1 MIQSVDRA
9 ILALVSELVASG
21 ARSFVVAGVAA
32 AGLAAFRPKATSLRL
47 FTWTAVLYASL
58 ALPLLGWLLPPVQVA
73 APEFLPHRI
82 AVTAHPDLADGQ
94 NKSPLE
100 TRSVKTGGEGKLLA
114 NYSLAPVAKEPT
126 SPGTRSAAGESPSFK
141 WAALPWS
148 VVAAWIYVV
157 VTLFFLA
164 RFAAG
169 MILSGKLVRSSR
181 AISEGLA
188 VGKFACSAGGSAP
201 RLATSECINV
211 PVTVGAFWPT
221 ILLPSDW
228 HEWDVEKLDAVLAH
242 EFSHVVRRDALTQR
256 ISLLYRT
263 IFWFNPLAWW
273 LNWHLAALA
282 EQASDEA
289 ALSGGADQNHY
300 ARTLLGFF
308 EVLQTAPRRIRWQGV
323 SIARP
328 GQAEQRLERILAWKG
343 TITMNVKGSL
353 AVAILVLAVPVVY
366 LAASVRPADSAPVAA
381 NVGVSQEPT
390 PPAVPPAPPVGGVS
404 TVAPIHGIPP
414 TPAGPVAPMAPK
426 APIALLAPAAPGWN
440 GFGQGHSSGTG
451 SGKGFSY
458 AYGFDDEERFV
469 IVSGKSGSF
478 TMSGSTQDARHVEK
492 LKKQIPGDFI
502 WFQRD
507 EKSYI
512 IRDQATIDRARGFW
526 AGQEELGRKQE
537 ELGKQQEALG
547 KQQEELGA
555 KMEQVR
561 VNVPDMTAALDKLKA
576 KLQKLGPSATME
588 QIGDLQS
595 EIGEL
600 QSKIGEIQS
609 HAGDE
614 QSKLGELQGELGEK
628 QGKLGEQQGKLGE
641 QQAEIAEKAT
651 RQMKELLDEAIKN
664 GTAKAEEE
672 IVKNPTL

>member
-1 MIQSVDRA
+1 MQGA
-9 ILALVSELVASG
+9 VSE
-21 ARSFVVAGVAA
+21 RHSFV
-32 AGLAAFRPKATSLRL
+32 
-47 FTWTAVLYASL
+47 WTAFSWNLV
-58 ALPLLGWLLPPVQVA
+58 G
-73 APEFLPHRI
+73 
-82 AVTAHPDLADGQ
+82 
-94 NKSPLE
+94 
-100 TRSVKTGGEGKLLA
+100 
-114 NYSLAPVAKEPT
+114 
-126 SPGTRSAAGESPSFK
+126 
-141 WAALPWS
+141 
-148 VVAAWIYVV
+148 AWIYVV
-157 VTLFFLA
+157 VTLFFLT

-169 MILSGKLVRSSR
+169 MVFSRKLVRGSQRITETLAGTKLASS
-181 AISEGLA
+181 A
-188 VGKFACSAGGSAP
+188 
-201 RLATSECINV
+201 RLATSDCISV
-211 PVTVGAFWPT
+211 PVTVGISRPT

-228 HEWDVEKLDAVLAH
+228 HEWEVEKLDAVLAH
-242 EFSHVVRRDALTQR
+242 EFSHVERRDPLTQCM
-256 ISLLYRT
+256 SLLYRA

-273 LNWHLAALA
+273 MNRHLAALA

-289 ALSGGADQNHY
+289 ALSGGADQSRY

-343 TITMNVKGSL
+343 TVTMNVKKSF
-353 AVAILVLAVPVVY
+353 AVAIVVLAIPVIY
-366 LAASVRPADSAPVAA
+366 LAASVRPAHSVLAASNAGMSQAPSAPAA
-381 NVGVSQEPT
+381 
-390 PPAVPPAPPVGGVS
+390 PPAPPVGGVS
-404 TVAPIHGIPP
+404 AVAPIAGVPAM
-414 TPAGPVAPMAPK
+414 TPMAPVAPMAPEARE
-426 APIALLAPAAPGWN
+426 APLLAPEAPAISGY
-440 GFGQGHSSGTG
+440 GQSHSSGSG

-469 IVSGKSGSF
+469 IATGKSDSF

-526 AGQEELGRKQE
+526 AGQEELGKKQE
-537 ELGKQQEALG
+537 ELGKQQETLG

-609 HAGDE
+609 HAGEE

-664 GTAKAEEE
+664 GTAKPEEE
-672 IVKNPTL
+672 TIKTPTL

>member
-1 MIQSVDRA
+1 MIQYVDRA
-9 ILALVSELVASG
+9 VLALVSELVASG

-58 ALPLLGWLLPPVQVA
+58 ALPLLGWLLPPVQVS
-73 APEFLPHRI
+73 APQFLQHPI
-82 AVTAHPDLADGQ
+82 ARTTP
-94 NKSPLE
+94 
-100 TRSVKTGGEGKLLA
+100 
-114 NYSLAPVAKEPT
+114 
-126 SPGTRSAAGESPSFK
+126 SAAGEGQSVSTLASDAVTSSKEQLSGSYRLPPVAKGPTSPETQSAVGERPSFK

-148 VVAAWIYVV
+148 VAAAWIYVLV
-157 VTLFFLA
+157 ALFLLT

-181 AISEGLA
+181 SIVEGLA
-188 VGKFACSAGGSAP
+188 VGKFACSAWGPTP

-228 HEWDVEKLDAVLAH
+228 REWDKEKLDAVLAH

-256 ISLLYRT
+256 ISLLYRA

-273 LNWHLAALA
+273 MNRHLAELA

-300 ARTLLGFF
+300 ARTLLSFF

-353 AVAILVLAVPVVY
+353 AVAILVLTVPVVY
-366 LAASVRPADSAPVAA
+366 LAASVRPSDSAPVAS

-390 PPAVPPAPPVGGVS
+390 VPAVAPAAPVGGIS
-404 TVAPIHGIPP
+404 TVAPIHGM
-414 TPAGPVAPMAPK
+414 PATPVAPRAPVAPK
-426 APIALLAPAAPGWN
+426 AAIALLAPTAPGWN

-469 IVSGKSGSF
+469 IVSGKSDSF

-526 AGQEELGRKQE
+526 AGQEELGKKQE

-600 QSKIGEIQS
+600 QSKIGQIQS
-609 HAGDE
+609 HAGEE

-651 RQMKELLDEAIKN
+651 RQMKELLDEAIKK
-664 GTAKAEEE
+664 GTAKPEEE
-672 IVKNPTL
+672 TIKTPTL

>member
-1 MIQSVDRA
+1 M
-9 ILALVSELVASG
+9 
-21 ARSFVVAGVAA
+21 
-32 AGLAAFRPKATSLRL
+32 
-47 FTWTAVLYASL
+47 
-58 ALPLLGWLLPPVQVA
+58 
-73 APEFLPHRI
+73 
-82 AVTAHPDLADGQ
+82 
-94 NKSPLE
+94 
-100 TRSVKTGGEGKLLA
+100 
-114 NYSLAPVAKEPT
+114 
-126 SPGTRSAAGESPSFK
+126 
-141 WAALPWS
+141 
-148 VVAAWIYVV
+148 
-157 VTLFFLA
+157 VTLFFLT

-169 MILSGKLVRSSR
+169 IILSGKLVRSSR
-181 AISEGLA
+181 SIAEGPA
-188 VGKFACSAGGSAP
+188 VEKFACSPRGSAP
-201 RLATSECINV
+201 RLATSDRISV

-228 HEWDVEKLDAVLAH
+228 REWDVEKLDAVLAH

-256 ISLLYRT
+256 ISLLYRAF
-263 IFWFNPLAWW
+263 FWSNPLAWW

-323 SIARP
+323 SMARP
-328 GQAEQRLERILAWKG
+328 GQAERRLERILTWKG
-343 TITMNVKGSL
+343 TISMSMKRSL
-353 AVAILVLAVPVVY
+353 AIAILVLAIPVVY
-366 LAASVRPADSAPVAA
+366 LAASVHPANAAPMASNA
-381 NVGVSQEPT
+381 GVWQEPT
-390 PPAVPPAPPVGGVS
+390 PPPAPPAPPVGGIS
-404 TVAPIHGIPP
+404 AVAPIHGIPS
-414 TPAGPVAPMAPK
+414 TPIAPIAPMAPK
-426 APIALLAPAAPGWN
+426 GPMTLLAPPAGPTWWN
-440 GFGQGHSSGTG
+440 GYGQGHSSGTG

-469 IVSGKSGSF
+469 IVSGKSDSF

-526 AGQEELGRKQE
+526 AGQEELGKKQE

-628 QGKLGEQQGKLGE
+628 QGKLGEEQGKLGE

-672 IVKNPTL
+672 TIKTPTL